1 MYRIVR
7 GIRTGI
13 PIIQVFSL
21 INEYF
26 PEFRA
31 FSFGVIIKDEQ
42 VIDPRMQGS
51 GNIVSEFEG
60 WIILSLLQKD
70 DSLPSNADFSG
81 EVILREALA
90 GAVFFY
96 SCLHGYTLQK
106 MLCNIPS
113 TEQIHLIEYGRYCKH
128 Q

>member
-7 GIRTGI
+7 GIWTGLS
-13 PIIQVFSL
+13 IIQVFSL

-60 WIILSLLQKD
+60 RIILSLLQKD
-70 DSLPSNADFSG
+70 DSLASHANFSG
-81 EVILREALA
+81 EVIL
-90 GAVFFY
+90 G
-96 SCLHGYTLQK
+96 HG
-106 MLCNIPS
+106 
-113 TEQIHLIEYGRYCKH
+113 
-128 Q
+128 